1 MSPTRLELKFPSGWF
16 AAGREVRLAA
26 TLLSDSAFKLF
37 VWTCLHAERNS
48 GRLRLVVADLAR
60 SLQKTEREIDLCIQ
74 ELVRVGVCR
83 LHASGSFQV
92 QERFWPYQRNLSQA
106 DTDDAEAYVAAI
118 RRLFLRH
125 GCVSSSFSPADERL
139 AADWRRRG
147 IPLERAERAI
157 DLGVARKYAAL
168 LNNGKGSPITTLS
181 YFENLI
187 VEVDGAEVSPDYWRH
202 VKHRT
207 EQFERRWRTLT
218 AGARS
223 LPTPTEETK

>member
-1 MSPTRLELKFPSGWF
+1 MLKRKPEF
-16 AAGREVRLAA
+16 ACCHP
-26 TLLSDSAFKLF
+26 KLF

-74 ELVRVGVCR
+74 ELVRAGVCR
-83 LHASGSFQV
+83 VQASGSSGSIQI
-92 QERFWPYQRNLSQA
+92 QERFWPYQRNLPQG

-118 RRLFLRH
+118 RRVFLRH

-139 AADWRRRG
+139 AADWRHRG
-147 IPLERAERAI
+147 IPLERADRAI

-187 VEVDGAEVSPDYWRH
+187 DEVGRADVSPDYWRH

-207 EQFERRWRTLT
+207 EQFQRRWRTLT
-218 AGARS
+218 ADGRT
-223 LPTPTEETK
+223 LPMPTEETK